1 MSALVRRVVPP
12 TLVVLS
18 LALLG
23 DEPLAA
29 GGSSPPQ
36 AQPPVFG
43 AAIEVVRLDVIVL
56 DKQGKPVTGLTQDDF
71 VVEEGGQRQAIE
83 SFDPVTMAAKPVPA
97 VAAPPRL
104 TAARVR
110 APAEGRSFYVFF
122 DDAHVT
128 ASSAESLRVALRKFV
143 HGELRDGDWITLM
156 APQQGLWWTARNAWE
171 YLQLESVVDRLK
183 GQWVR
188 DPGERFGS
196 GLSDWDAMCIVEGL
210 PSCPQEKKPGLA
222 AQQTREYRPGSG
234 VGTGSAAPGGGGGGG
249 GGNSGGSAGGAGS
262 IGMAGVGLT
271 NLHMSAEEVY
281 SRARRRIEVTF
292 AGLRQALDSL
302 VPLRGHKALLF
313 VSEGFILIPNMPGYT
328 ELLDTARRA
337 NVAVHFLDPRGLESG
352 YGGDDPPGLGWATRR
367 NLDMAGAD
375 DIAGATGGRSFVSND
390 PGVGLR
396 QVASESDVYYLLGYS
411 PGAQKPGER
420 KVKVR
425 VTRDGL
431 SVRARSRYY
440 VKNPEKI
447 VARREQAA
455 EKDEALGHTP
465 EERAAMSSLADTT
478 ELPLRVT
485 TMQFDPTATGEVTT
499 LCAAEV
505 RLPADARGT
514 RRIGAVSEARPRDGG
529 PAVRDEFEQEVRVVP
544 GAPAIVSRQWRMPPG
559 VWQLRLLV
567 RDTASGRIGTAIH
580 TFEVKA
586 PQGLRLSTPIVT
598 PELEKVDGRDR
609 PRIVLDRSFH
619 PGQVLYC
626 QYQVHG
632 AAPDAQEGLPRV
644 AGSWELRLGDETV
657 RASAPTRI
665 RPAPNGRLSRL
676 LGVSLQGL
684 EPGDYAL
691 LLTARD
697 EVSGAVARSSEPFTV
712 VP

>member
-1 MSALVRRVVPP
+1 MSALARRVLTPV
-12 TLVVLS
+12 LVVLS
-18 LALLG
+18 LAMLD
-23 DEPLAA
+23 DESLVA
-29 GGSSPPQ
+29 GSSSPPQ

-43 AAIEVVRLDVIVL
+43 AAVEVVRLDVIVL
-56 DKQGKPVTGLTQDDF
+56 DKQNKPVTGLTQADF
-71 VVEEGGQRQAIE
+71 VVEDGGHLQAIE
-83 SFDPVTMAAKPVPA
+83 SFELVTVGAKPVPA

-110 APAEGRSFYVFF
+110 APGEGRSFYVFF
-122 DDAHVT
+122 DDVHVT
-128 ASSAESLRVALRKFV
+128 ATSAEPLRVALRKFV
-143 HGELRDGDWITLM
+143 HGELHDGDWITVM

-171 YLQLESVVDRLK
+171 YQQLEAVIDRLK
-183 GQWVR
+183 GQYQR
-188 DPGERFGS
+188 DPESIRE
-196 GLSDWDAMCIVEGL
+196 LSDWDAMCIVEGL
-210 PSCPQEKKPGLA
+210 PTCPQEKKPGLA

-234 VGTGSAAPGGGGGGG
+234 VGTGSGAPGSGGGGG
-249 GGNSGGSAGGAGS
+249 GGNRGGSAGGAGS
-262 IGMAGVGLT
+262 IGMAGVGRT

-302 VPLRGHKALLF
+302 VPLRGHKALLL

-352 YGGDDPPGLGWATRR
+352 YGGDEPPGLGWATRR

-375 DIAGATGGRSFVSND
+375 DIAGATGGKSFVSND

-396 QVASESDVYYLLGYS
+396 QVATESEVYYLLGYT

-420 KVKVR
+420 RVKVR

-440 VKNPEKI
+440 VENPEKLT
-447 VARREQAA
+447 ARREEAGR
-455 EKDEALGHTP
+455 KDEALGHRP
-465 EERAAMSSLADTT
+465 EEQAAMSSLADTT

-485 TMQFDPTATGEVTT
+485 TMQFERTATGEVTT

-514 RRIGAVSEARPRDGG
+514 RKIAAVSEARPRDGG
-529 PAVRDEFEQEVRVVP
+529 AAVRDEFEQEVRVTAGV
-544 GAPAIVSRQWRMPPG
+544 PAIVSRQWRMPPG

-567 RDTASGRIGTAIH
+567 RDTASGRIGSAIH
-580 TFEVKA
+580 TFEVPTPK
-586 PQGLRLSTPIVT
+586 GLRLSTPIVT
-598 PELEKVDGRDR
+598 PELEKVDGHDR
-609 PRIVLDRSFH
+609 PRLVLDRNFH

-632 AAPDAQEGLPRV
+632 AAPDATERLPRV
-644 AGSWELRLGDETV
+644 AGSWELRRGDQIV
-657 RASAPTRI
+657 RASEPTRI
-665 RPAPNGRLSRL
+665 RPAADGRLSRL
-676 LGVSLQGL
+676 LGVSLEGL

-691 LLTARD
+691 LLRARD
-697 EVSGAVARSSEPFTV
+697 EVAGAVASSSEPFTV